1 LYNFE
6 QLPGVYLGYNNTISA
21 DWKQSDNNRW
31 TVPLGLTAG
40 KTIPIGDGTAL
51 DLSLGGYNVVAR
63 PDGAPDWQFKFG
75 ISLIK

>member
-1 LYNFE
+1 
-6 QLPGVYLGYNNTISA
+6 
-21 DWKQSDNNRW
+21 
-31 TVPLGLTAG
+31 LTAG